1 MKGNRL
7 TKIDKFVNKV
17 ISVQEE
23 LVNIGRVVATQ
34 GNKGEVRVIPLTD
47 FPDRFQSLKKI
58 YLIQKGKEPL
68 TIEIEKAWHH
78 RGFVIL
84 KIKGYDSISQAEEL
98 KDSFTAISE
107 EERIKLKR
115 GEYYIDDLIGLEVE
129 SEQGERLGKVVDV
142 IKNPGND
149 IYVVKNGK
157 ELWIPATKE
166 VVKKIDLKNK
176 KMIIHMIE
184 GLESL

>member
-1 MKGNRL
+1 M
-7 TKIDKFVNKV
+7 
-17 ISVQEE
+17 VQKES
-23 LVNIGRVVATQ
+23 LVNIGRVVTTQ

-47 FPDRFQSLKKI
+47 FPDRFQNLKKI
-58 YLIQKGKEPL
+58 YLVQKGKEPI
-68 TIEIEKAWHH
+68 TIEIEKAWYHK
-78 RGFVIL
+78 GFVIL
-84 KIKGYDSISQAEEL
+84 KIKGYDNISQAEEL
-98 KDSFTAISE
+98 KDSLTAIPE

-115 GEYYIDDLIGLEVE
+115 SEYYIDNLIGLEVE
-129 SEQGERLGKVVDV
+129 TKKGEKLGKVVEV

-149 IYVVKNGK
+149 IYVVRNGK
-157 ELWIPATKE
+157 ELWIPAIKE